1 MVSVCSV
8 LERSSVM
15 CTQRNLK
22 LPSLFHLSIP
32 NVDGEVSIPDV
43 LFSFAVIKTEVLVL
57 AGLVSVFTYSL

>member
-1 MVSVCSV
+1 
-8 LERSSVM
+8 M